1 MSRAYYITPAVYIEF
16 FNLFNTALTKRKGE
30 LQQNKDQLE
39 KGVEKLQE
47 TNEKVHE
54 MEGILT
60 SLRPKLQEKAAETEK
75 TLAKLKVQRE
85 IANETHMQIS
95 SEEETV
101 KKIREEA
108 VALAAEAQADYD
120 KTKPF
125 LDSAL
130 AAVEDLKNKKS
141 DLAVVKSFVKPAQ
154 LIVEVM
160 EAVFLLCGKS
170 PD

>member
-1 MSRAYYITPAVYIEF
+1 MSRAHYVTPAVYIEF
-16 FNLFNTALTKRKGE
+16 FILFNTTLTKRKGE

-75 TLAKLKVQRE
+75 TLAKLKVQGE

-101 KKIREEA
+101 KKVREE
-108 VALAAEAQADYD
+108 
-120 KTKPF
+120 TIP
-125 LDSAL
+125 
-130 AAVEDLKNKKS
+130 
-141 DLAVVKSFVKPAQ
+141 
-154 LIVEVM
+154 
-160 EAVFLLCGKS
+160 
-170 PD
+170 

>member
-1 MSRAYYITPAVYIEF
+1 MSRAYYVTPAVYIEF
-16 FNLFNTALTKRKGE
+16 FNLFNTTLTKRKGE

-101 KKIREEA
+101 KKVREE
-108 VALAAEAQADYD
+108 
-120 KTKPF
+120 TIP
-125 LDSAL
+125 
-130 AAVEDLKNKKS
+130 
-141 DLAVVKSFVKPAQ
+141 
-154 LIVEVM
+154 
-160 EAVFLLCGKS
+160 
-170 PD
+170 